1 MSDFIKRAKAFNK
14 ALSTLE
20 DMFEVSIVTG
30 YSTPGDDENYLMVS
44 DWKDKGKTFVKLCN
58 LDDMEEEEED
68 DNE

>member
-30 YSTPGDDENYLMVS
+30 YSTPGDDENYLMIS
-44 DWKDKGKTFVKLCN
+44 DWKDKGKTFIKLDT
-58 LDDMEEEEED
+58 LDDMEED
-68 DNE
+68 DE

>member
-58 LDDMEEEEED
+58 LDDMEED
-68 DNE
+68 DE